1 MSWTEGDGVLRGARE
16 VGPPA
21 THSSWHRSSL
31 GWRARQAGS
40 ANPNVHLHP
49 RHKANDVW
57 FGADPAV
64 EAHCQAKALTCDE
77 PWRLIAVR
85 FQLVGVARLLLGRS
99 AREGDLVR
107 TGDDVR
113 RAEEPVPLL
122 ADKITSQSRWSRHAA
137 SVENQAWN
145 LATYFG

>member
-77 PWRLIAVR
+77 PWRLIAVG
-85 FQLVGVARLLLGRS
+85 FHLVGVRAVTFRRLEPRRCQCCGMSLEASVLRRLLAEAGRC
-99 AREGDLVR
+99 
-107 TGDDVR
+107 
-113 RAEEPVPLL
+113 
-122 ADKITSQSRWSRHAA
+122 H
-137 SVENQAWN
+137 
-145 LATYFG
+145 